1 MAALLISD
9 RPDASLVRDV
19 IAGRGDAF
27 NVLVRRWERKIY
39 SYLVHLTGQPEDA
52 FDLCQEVFVS
62 AYRHLGQLK
71 DPEMFRPWL
80 FHIAHN
86 TARSELRR
94 PSPQTAELSEAEGAN
109 SPATLR
115 LGKGSAWAPGE
126 VKLLVERAL
135 AQLPVEQRE
144 AIILKVYQGFKLAE
158 IAEIQNCPLSTA
170 KTRLYSGFEQ
180 LKKWLEA

>member
-1 MAALLISD
+1 M
-9 RPDASLVRDV
+9 RDV
-19 IAGRGDAF
+19 IAGKADAF

-52 FDLCQEVFVS
+52 FDLCQEVFIS
-62 AYRHLGQLK
+62 AYRHLGRLK

-86 TARSELRR
+86 TACSELRR
-94 PSPQTAELSEAEGAN
+94 PSPQTAELSEADTAN
-109 SPATLR
+109 SPTTLR
-115 LGKGSAWAPGE
+115 VGNGTGWAQGE
-126 VKLLVERAL
+126 IKLLVERAL
-135 AQLPVEQRE
+135 GELPVEQRE

-170 KTRLYSGFEQ
+170 KTRVYSGFEQ
-180 LKKWLEA
+180 LKRWFET